1 MSSRRRFI
9 GTGAAALA
17 LAGMAAHPDGSLAQ
31 EATSTVTGDDEDD
44 QTGAAPVVGT
54 PTFNP
59 AIGLIEAQEIA
70 LEGNAGAVVTSVEL
84 DGDDGRL
91 VYTVDLDNGVEVD
104 VDATTG
110 EVIRTR
116 SDDDGDDDDRD
127 DNGDDDGND
136 DDGNDDDNADDDNG
150 DDDDDDD

>member
-17 LAGMAAHPDGSLAQ
+17 LAGIAARPHGSLAQ
-31 EATSTVTGDDEDD
+31 DATATATAESTQGNS
-44 QTGAAPVVGT
+44 APVVGT

-70 LEGNAGAVVTSVEL
+70 LEGNAGAVVTSVDL

-116 SDDDGDDDDRD
+116 T
-127 DNGDDDGND
+127 
-136 DDGNDDDNADDDNG
+136 DDDNG
-150 DDDDDDD
+150 DDNNGDDNGNDDNGDDNEDDD